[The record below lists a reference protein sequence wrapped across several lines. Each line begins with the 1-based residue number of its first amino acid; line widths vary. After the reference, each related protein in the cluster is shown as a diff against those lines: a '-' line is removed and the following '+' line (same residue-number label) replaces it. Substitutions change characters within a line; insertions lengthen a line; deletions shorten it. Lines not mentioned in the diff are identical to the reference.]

1 MPTNKVK
8 KAERLYE
15 KIKEAHISSVLESQK
30 KIKTTYPYERIKG
43 TGWGFFVN
51 PETKEMIKVTLG
63 KQVTRV
69 TEKPDRIGRHLV
81 FIDGQYILVPQ
92 DLLEDI
98 GYN

>member
-1 MPTNKVK
+1 M
-8 KAERLYE
+8 
-15 KIKEAHISSVLESQK
+15 
-30 KIKTTYPYERIKG
+30 
-43 TGWGFFVN
+43 N
-51 PETKEMIKVTLG
+51 PETKEMIRVTLG